1 MEDKYHP
8 KLIEPKW
15 QKIWADEGIFRA
27 EIDAK
32 KKKFYVLE
40 MFPYPSGNLHMG
52 HVRVYVIGD
61 LLARFHRMK
70 GCNVFHPMGWDS
82 LGLPAENAAIR
93 EKVHPRTRTLSN
105 IEGVRRQMQMLGLSF
120 DWSREIAT
128 CEPEYYRWNQWFF
141 LKMYEKDLVYYRKSL
156 INWCPG
162 CQTVLANEQV
172 VEGRC
177 ERCRKVVVQ
186 KEMPDWAFRTT
197 KYADELLDDLDKLK
211 NWPDRVVTMQRNW
224 IGRSEGCDLVF
235 PVEDDKIEPLCVFTT
250 RADTVYGATYMV
262 LAPEHPSVPKLTT
275 DAQRDRVAE
284 FVQRMS
290 RVDKAVRTDVSTEKE
305 GVFTGSYA
313 VNPFSGEKIPIW
325 IANFVL
331 AGYGTGAV
339 MSVPAHD
346 QRDFEFARRYGI
358 EIRVVIQPPPE
369 TGRVPAVEELTA
381 AYVDDGVLRDSD
393 HHSGKTS
400 AQARRDI
407 AAAEAGLKRG
417 GGPAVGY
424 HLRDWGISR
433 QRYWG
438 TPIPMVHCPKCGIVP
453 VPYEQLPVE
462 LPPDAPLTGTG
473 EAPLAKVPEFV
484 DTTCPKCS
492 GPARR
497 ETDTMDTFVDSS
509 WYFARYLDPHEDT
522 LPFLRESA
530 DHWLPVDIYVG
541 GPEHAVMHL
550 MYFRFWTKAM
560 RDLGL
565 LGIDEPSDR
574 LLTQGMVVRESFFC
588 EEHGY
593 RSRDG
598 VDRPES
604 EEPRCTE
611 CSRPVRVRIE
621 KMSKTKLN
629 GVAPEAMCGQY
640 GADTARMF
648 SLFAAPPEKDIAWS
662 DAGVAGCYNFLRRVW
677 AFYARHRERFA
688 AARDLGGAVD
698 ESKLAGQ
705 LVSFHRLVHRTIARV
720 TRDIEG
726 EYQFNTAIAAMME
739 LLNAAKVLDDL
750 PDEAESLCLLGMT
763 LRTLALLL
771 SPFAPH
777 FAEEVWAVMGMEGR
791 VCTQGW
797 PVFDPGA
804 TVDETVNIAVQVN
817 GKVRA
822 TIQVSKD
829 ATEEKL
835 EATAKADEK
844 VQKWLEGKTIRRI
857 IVVPGRI
864 VNIVVG

>member
-1 MEDKYHP
+1 M
-8 KLIEPKW
+8 
-15 QKIWADEGIFRA
+15 
-27 EIDAK
+27 
-32 KKKFYVLE
+32 
-40 MFPYPSGNLHMG
+40 
-52 HVRVYVIGD
+52 
-61 LLARFHRMK
+61 
-70 GCNVFHPMGWDS
+70 
-82 LGLPAENAAIR
+82 
-93 EKVHPRTRTLSN
+93 
-105 IEGVRRQMQMLGLSF
+105 
-120 DWSREIAT
+120 
-128 CEPEYYRWNQWFF
+128 
-141 LKMYEKDLVYYRKSL
+141 
-156 INWCPG
+156 
-162 CQTVLANEQV
+162 
-172 VEGRC
+172 
-177 ERCRKVVVQ
+177 
-186 KEMPDWAFRTT
+186 
-197 KYADELLDDLDKLK
+197 
-211 NWPDRVVTMQRNW
+211 
-224 IGRSEGCDLVF
+224 
-235 PVEDDKIEPLCVFTT
+235 
-250 RADTVYGATYMV
+250 
-262 LAPEHPSVPKLTT
+262 
-275 DAQRDRVAE
+275 
-284 FVQRMS
+284 
-290 RVDKAVRTDVSTEKE
+290 DKAVRTDVSTEKE

-369 TGRVPAVEELTA
+369 AGRVPAVEELTA

-407 AAAEAGLKRG
+407 AATEAELKRG

-688 AARDLGGAVD
+688 AARDLGGTVD

-705 LVSFHRLVHRTIARV
+705 LISFHRLVHRTIARV

-791 VCTQGW
+791 ACTQGW